1 MAGADEGEVVNHP
14 GALVIF
20 VLMMRSLGVSM
31 WRDRRRRLGDAVSA

>member
-1 MAGADEGEVVNHP
+1 MAGADAGEVVNHP

-20 VLMMRSLGVSM
+20 VLMMRSLGLSM